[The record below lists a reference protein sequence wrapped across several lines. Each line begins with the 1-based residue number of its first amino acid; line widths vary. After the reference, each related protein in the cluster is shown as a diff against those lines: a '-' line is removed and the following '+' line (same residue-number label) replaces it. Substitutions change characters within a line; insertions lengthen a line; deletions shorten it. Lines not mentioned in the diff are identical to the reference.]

1 MRTIRI
7 GSGAGYSGDRI
18 EPAVELAEKGD
29 IQYLVFECLGERTVA
44 LAQQARMK
52 NPDSGYDPLLE
63 ERMRAV
69 LPVCASQGI
78 RIVTNMGAANPLAAA
93 RKTAEIARSLGLS
106 SLKIAAIVGDD
117 VLDAC
122 KERDL
127 PIMEFDGTIK
137 QLGNRLLSANA
148 YLGAEP
154 IAEALSAGADIV
166 ITGRASD
173 PALFLAPMIHAFGW
187 AMDDW
192 NLLGQGTV
200 AGHLLECA
208 GQITGGY
215 FADPG
220 YKDIPDLARL
230 GFPIGE
236 VGEDGG
242 LVITKVKGSGGAV
255 TAQTCKEQLL
265 YEVHD
270 PTQYIQPDVVA
281 DFSQVKVEEI
291 APNRVRVSGGRGTKR
306 TGTLKVSVGYVD
318 SYIGEGQISY
328 AGPGALARGR
338 LALEIV
344 RERLKLTGVA
354 ASELWF
360 ELIGVDSLH
369 GANLAAKANEPYEV
383 RVRVTGRTEN
393 LREAVRIG
401 NEVET
406 LYTNGPA
413 AGGGA
418 VGVERFDLVADSDSF
433 AQIFGAAGD
442 AHADLVRLAG
452 ARGDLSPVQRVDA
465 DQLEPPVAGG
475 DAGEFQPLAND
486 FQRQPPPRQCAGAGI
501 GNLALADI
509 AVDVA
514 NRDLQRAGTFCS
526 PSAADP
532 HAVRRDLLDLHL
544 RKIRDH
550 VGLDILRGIV
560 HLVEQLLLA
569 GLRRHRAAGAFDLG
583 DDQAAVFADFA
594 DRKAEPREIGNVLVA
609 GVGEVAAGDLA
620 GAFKQMSGDGALP
633 QQVPVI
639 HRPAEGVNHRRQK
652 QRGIG
657 GAPGDHDIGAA
668 GERLR
673 DRLGAEIGIGRQ

>member
-18 EPAVELAEKGD
+18 EPAIELAERGD

-52 NPDSGYDPLLE
+52 NPDGGFDPLLE
-63 ERMRAV
+63 DRMRAV
-69 LPVCASQGI
+69 LPACAARGI
-78 RIVTNMGAANPLAAA
+78 KIVTNMGAANPAAAA
-93 RKTAEIARSLGLS
+93 RKVADVARSLGLS
-106 SLKIAAIVGDD
+106 SLKIAAVVGDD
-117 VLDAC
+117 VLNAC
-122 KERDL
+122 KARDL
-127 PIMEFDGTIK
+127 PIMEFDGTVK

-154 IAEALSAGADIV
+154 IAAALTGGADVV

-192 NLLGQGTV
+192 NLLGKGTV

-236 VGEDGG
+236 VGEDGS
-242 LVITKVKGSGGAV
+242 LVITKVAGSGGAV

-270 PTQYIQPDVVA
+270 PVRYIQPDVVA
-281 DFSQVKVEEI
+281 DFSQVRVEEI
-291 APNRVRVSGGRGTKR
+291 GRDRVRISGGRGSKR

-344 RERLKLTGVA
+344 RERLQLTGVA
-354 ASELWF
+354 ASELRL
-360 ELIGVDSLH
+360 ELVGVDSLH
-369 GANLAAKANEPYEV
+369 GASASAHANEPYEV
-383 RVRVTGRTEN
+383 RVRVAGRTEN
-393 LREAVRIG
+393 LREAIRIG

-418 VGVERFDLVADSDSF
+418 FKSARDVVA
-433 AQIFGAAGD
+433 
-442 AHADLVRLAG
+442 
-452 ARGDLSPVQRVDA
+452 
-465 DQLEPPVAGG
+465 VAS
-475 DAGEFQPLAND
+475 
-486 FQRQPPPRQCAGAGI
+486 
-501 GNLALADI
+501 
-509 AVDVA
+509 V
-514 NRDLQRAGTFCS
+514 
-526 PSAADP
+526 
-532 HAVRRDLLDLHL
+532 LL
-544 RKIRDH
+544 
-550 VGLDILRGIV
+550 
-560 HLVEQLLLA
+560 
-569 GLRRHRAAGAFDLG
+569 
-583 DDQAAVFADFA
+583 
-594 DRKAEPREIGNVLVA
+594 PRELATPSIQF
-609 GVGEVAAGDLA
+609 VGG
-620 GAFKQMSGDGALP
+620 
-633 QQVPVI
+633 
-639 HRPAEGVNHRRQK
+639 
-652 QRGIG
+652 
-657 GAPGDHDIGAA
+657 
-668 GERLR
+668 
-673 DRLGAEIGIGRQ
+673 

>member
-1 MRTIRI
+1 MRKRGRTAAAGNRRWRRRRSAAGAVRRPGCRPRNAGSPASVSVSRAQLRLCRQILPGSGRGPACSNLDATFDYPASTVQLRCRMGAFPHRSRACMPAIFRARVFAIVRSASDVRTIRI

-18 EPAVELAEKGD
+18 EPAVELAEKGE

-52 NPDSGYDPLLE
+52 NPEGGYDPLLE

-69 LPVCASQGI
+69 LPICAAKGI
-78 RIVTNMGAANPLAAA
+78 KLVTNMGAANPQAAA
-93 RKTAEIARSLGLS
+93 RRTAEIAKSLGLT
-106 SLKIAAIVGDD
+106 LKIAAVVGDD

-122 KERDL
+122 KDGDL
-127 PIMEFDGTIK
+127 PIMEFDSTIK

-154 IAEALSAGADIV
+154 MAEALSAGADIV

-173 PALFLAPMIHAFGW
+173 PALFLAPMVHAFGW

-220 YKDIPDLARL
+220 YKDVADLARL

-236 VGEDGG
+236 VGEDGS
-242 LVITKVKGSGGAV
+242 LVITKVAGSGGAV

-291 APNRVRVSGGRGTKR
+291 ARDRVRVSGGRGTRR
-306 TGTLKVSVGYVD
+306 TGTLKVSVGYID

-354 ASELWF
+354 ASELRF
-360 ELIGVDSLH
+360 DLIGVDALH
-369 GANLAAKANEPYEV
+369 GASLAARANEPYEV

-413 AGGGA
+413 AGGGVFKSARDVVA
-418 VGVERFDLVADSDSF
+418 VASV
-433 AQIFGAAGD
+433 
-442 AHADLVRLAG
+442 
-452 ARGDLSPVQRVDA
+452 
-465 DQLEPPVAGG
+465 
-475 DAGEFQPLAND
+475 
-486 FQRQPPPRQCAGAGI
+486 
-501 GNLALADI
+501 
-509 AVDVA
+509 
-514 NRDLQRAGTFCS
+514 
-526 PSAADP
+526 
-532 HAVRRDLLDLHL
+532 LL
-544 RKIRDH
+544 
-550 VGLDILRGIV
+550 
-560 HLVEQLLLA
+560 
-569 GLRRHRAAGAFDLG
+569 
-583 DDQAAVFADFA
+583 
-594 DRKAEPREIGNVLVA
+594 PRELARPQIQF
-609 GVGEVAAGDLA
+609 VGG
-620 GAFKQMSGDGALP
+620 
-633 QQVPVI
+633 
-639 HRPAEGVNHRRQK
+639 
-652 QRGIG
+652 
-657 GAPGDHDIGAA
+657 
-668 GERLR
+668 
-673 DRLGAEIGIGRQ
+673 

>member
-29 IQYLVFECLGERTVA
+29 IDYLVFECLGERTVA

-52 NPDSGYDPLLE
+52 NPEGGYDPLLE
-63 ERMRAV
+63 ERIRAV
-69 LPVCASQGI
+69 LPLCAAKGI
-78 RIVTNMGAANPLAAA
+78 RIVTNMGAANPEAAA
-93 RKTAEIARSLGLS
+93 RKTAGIARSLGLS
-106 SLKIAAIVGDD
+106 KLRIAAIVGDD
-117 VLDAC
+117 VLEAC
-122 KERDL
+122 KANDL
-127 PIMEFDGTIK
+127 PIMEFDGTVK
-137 QLGNRLLSANA
+137 QLGNKLLSANA

-154 IAEALSAGADIV
+154 MADALTRGADVV

-236 VGEDGG
+236 VGEDGS
-242 LVITKVKGSGGAV
+242 LVVTKAPGSGGAV

-270 PTQYIQPDVVA
+270 PTQYFQPDVVA
-281 DFSQVKVEEI
+281 DFSQVSVEEI
-291 APNRVRVSGGRGTKR
+291 APDRVRISGGRGTRR

-318 SYIGEGQISY
+318 SFIGEGQISY

-338 LALEIV
+338 LALDIV
-344 RERLKLTGVA
+344 RERLKLIGVG
-354 ASELWF
+354 ASELRF
-360 ELIGVDSLH
+360 DLIGVDSLH
-369 GANLAAKANEPYEV
+369 GPRLSAHGNEPYEV

-413 AGGGA
+413 GGGGA
-418 VGVERFDLVADSDSF
+418 WKSARDVVAVASVLLPRELAQPQVRFVGV
-433 AQIFGAAGD
+433 
-442 AHADLVRLAG
+442 
-452 ARGDLSPVQRVDA
+452 
-465 DQLEPPVAGG
+465 
-475 DAGEFQPLAND
+475 
-486 FQRQPPPRQCAGAGI
+486 
-501 GNLALADI
+501 
-509 AVDVA
+509 
-514 NRDLQRAGTFCS
+514 
-526 PSAADP
+526 
-532 HAVRRDLLDLHL
+532 
-544 RKIRDH
+544 
-550 VGLDILRGIV
+550 
-560 HLVEQLLLA
+560 
-569 GLRRHRAAGAFDLG
+569 
-583 DDQAAVFADFA
+583 
-594 DRKAEPREIGNVLVA
+594 
-609 GVGEVAAGDLA
+609 
-620 GAFKQMSGDGALP
+620 
-633 QQVPVI
+633 
-639 HRPAEGVNHRRQK
+639 
-652 QRGIG
+652 
-657 GAPGDHDIGAA
+657 
-668 GERLR
+668 
-673 DRLGAEIGIGRQ
+673 

>member
-1 MRTIRI
+1 MRAIRI

-18 EPAVELAEKGD
+18 EPALELAEKGD

-52 NPDSGYDPLLE
+52 NPDGGYDPLLE

-69 LPVCASQGI
+69 LPACAARGI
-78 RIVTNMGAANPLAAA
+78 KIVTNMGAANPVAAA

-106 SLKIAAIVGDD
+106 SLKIAAVIGDD
-117 VLDAC
+117 VLEAC
-122 KERDL
+122 KHGDL
-127 PIMEFDGTIK
+127 PIMEFEGTIR

-154 IAEALSAGADIV
+154 MVEALRLGADIV
-166 ITGRASD
+166 ITGRSSD

-236 VGEDGG
+236 VGADGS
-242 LVITKVKGSGGAV
+242 LVITKVEGSGGAV

-270 PTQYIQPDVVA
+270 PTQYIQPDVIA
-281 DFSQVKVEEI
+281 DFSQVRVEEI
-291 APNRVRVSGGRGTKR
+291 AKDRVRVSGGRGTPR

-318 SYIGEGQISY
+318 SFIGEGQISY

-354 ASELWF
+354 ASELRF

-369 GANLAAKANEPYEV
+369 GSQVSAHASEPYEV
-383 RVRVTGRTEN
+383 RVRVAGRTET

-418 VGVERFDLVADSDSF
+418 FKSARDVVA
-433 AQIFGAAGD
+433 
-442 AHADLVRLAG
+442 
-452 ARGDLSPVQRVDA
+452 
-465 DQLEPPVAGG
+465 VAS
-475 DAGEFQPLAND
+475 
-486 FQRQPPPRQCAGAGI
+486 
-501 GNLALADI
+501 
-509 AVDVA
+509 V
-514 NRDLQRAGTFCS
+514 
-526 PSAADP
+526 
-532 HAVRRDLLDLHL
+532 LL
-544 RKIRDH
+544 
-550 VGLDILRGIV
+550 
-560 HLVEQLLLA
+560 
-569 GLRRHRAAGAFDLG
+569 
-583 DDQAAVFADFA
+583 
-594 DRKAEPREIGNVLVA
+594 PRELAKPSIQF
-609 GVGEVAAGDLA
+609 VGA
-620 GAFKQMSGDGALP
+620 
-633 QQVPVI
+633 
-639 HRPAEGVNHRRQK
+639 
-652 QRGIG
+652 
-657 GAPGDHDIGAA
+657 
-668 GERLR
+668 
-673 DRLGAEIGIGRQ
+673 